1 MEGATTAMDYTAL
14 NTALTSALSDTA
26 ENVIVMAGTLIPAAI
41 GVFGVILT
49 IGYAKK
55 LFKKITA

>member
-1 MEGATTAMDYTAL
+1 MDYTTL
-14 NTALTSALSDTA
+14 NKALTDGLTSTA
-26 ENVIVMAGTLIPAAI
+26 SNTIGLAAELIPAAI
-41 GVFGVILT
+41 GVFGIIIT

>member
-1 MEGATTAMDYTAL
+1 MEYTTL
-14 NTALTSALSDTA
+14 NTALTTALSDCAT
-26 ENVIVMAGTLIPAAI
+26 NCLTLAGTLIPAAI
-41 GVFGVILT
+41 GVFGIILT